1 MNDSGCLGTPNMAK
15 GNEISRRDGL
25 TLAQAVKATGLAETG
40 GQAKLVIR
48 EGMVLVNGTVE
59 TRPGAQLAVGDTIAM
74 GAEAPWRVVE

>member
-1 MNDSGCLGTPNMAK
+1 MAK
-15 GNEISRRDGL
+15 LNEISRRNGL
-25 TLAQAVKATGLAETG
+25 TLAQAVKATGMAETG

-74 GAEAPWRVVE
+74 GDASPWQVVE